1 MLVVSGPT
9 VVGPILAQVR
19 PRPPTRSILQWE
31 GIVIDPIGAILAIFL
46 GALVGSIVFLPITLR
61 TRKLVPFGIFLAV
74 GAAVAEGW
82 GDLIVRWYSTTYLG
96 A

>member
-1 MLVVSGPT
+1 MMAMVGAFLGP
-9 VVGPILAQVR
+9 V
-19 PRPPTRSILQWE
+19 
-31 GIVIDPIGAILAIFL
+31 GAILAIFL
-46 GALVGSIVFLPITLR
+46 GALVGSIVFLPITLK

-82 GDLIVRWYSTTYLG
+82 GEMIVRWYTTTYLG